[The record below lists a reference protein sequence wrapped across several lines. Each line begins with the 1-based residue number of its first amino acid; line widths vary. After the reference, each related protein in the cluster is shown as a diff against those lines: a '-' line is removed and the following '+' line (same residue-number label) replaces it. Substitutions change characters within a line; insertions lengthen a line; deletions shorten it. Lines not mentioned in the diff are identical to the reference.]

1 MQGNEVAAYAA
12 TGALGL
18 FTLIKGLSHIIR
30 QWNSDRKEDKADKSV
45 GNQIELLEK
54 ENKDLR
60 EENTRLRDDWKKL
73 S

>member
-30 QWNSDRKEDKADKSV
+30 QWNGDRKEDKADKSV
-45 GNQIELLEK
+45 VI
-54 ENKDLR
+54 
-60 EENTRLRDDWKKL
+60 RL
-73 S
+73 SC